1 MHSNGSKQ
9 DQMGLIG
16 STRPKGSCGSKWSL
30 TGPNE
35 SKWEKMGQHWSTWVH
50 MGLDRPMMVPNGSK
64 MVQIGPTGSKWALTD
79 PIWSKFVQ
87 MDSDWSKGAQRV
99 HLGPKDPTGSKGS
112 KLPPDFVQATYRLNA
127 GYIQDSF
134 GTCLMAMLD
143 IFGQLEDILRTT
155 LAQELDPLEKK
166 LKQSK
171 DILYYLRNIFLSG
184 KYQKRHHVYHKRAQ
198 GRQHSGEVRNCC
210 RSGLHSWYSLQI

>member
-79 PIWSKFVQ
+79 PIWSKLVQ

-127 GYIQDSF
+127 GYIQDASRLLPGYIQAPF
-134 GTCLMAMLD
+134 GICSVPMPD
-143 IFGQLEDILRTT
+143 IFKQLEDNLGHSLGSSIKSVHERHRNSDGLQVKWSVFRAIW
-155 LAQELDPLEKK
+155 LKRQDP
-166 LKQSK
+166 
-171 DILYYLRNIFLSG
+171 
-184 KYQKRHHVYHKRAQ
+184 
-198 GRQHSGEVRNCC
+198 
-210 RSGLHSWYSLQI
+210 